1 MILGVEAIRAQDHR
15 FEWTQTDLDQFVREI
30 WQIDLLPWQLADLF
44 KFVHG
49 GIFSYSIPTD
59 HGKSMLL
66 EMAAAARLTADP
78 NRRAILVKINDTA
91 AREVVSELARRM
103 YQIAQLRSHGGPAYP
118 GTKPMLKWGRDREG
132 IDPWGIGLGFDLEG
146 RDYAERNINKSVK
159 GYALGSRDIQGK
171 RGDTFIDDVE
181 RQEEARSEA
190 YREQLK
196 VRIDAVLRT
205 IEARMDTIWM
215 IVGTPFH
222 ADSVY
227 SYITRSLQ
235 GINRPYEQIHRPF
248 KNPDGTYLW
257 PERAEKVELHRKTMS
272 KSAFA
277 AAYELTPIRT
287 RRLTAEEIQ
296 RALRDPHMPWFR
308 NEREVWDYLMERWRS
323 HCPPWKT
330 MTEWMFEGEQRLQQG
345 LMFYVSWDPATV
357 GDWAIVALA
366 CWGDETFV
374 LRCKVATGDT
384 WEQVLTV
391 RDFFLAFPSAYI
403 IWESNGQQKAFADL
417 IRQDDVLSQ
426 ANIIGHGTGRQIRD
440 PHSEV
445 GLPAMVDSIHQGY
458 FKTPWMDED
467 RAQAE
472 FVDLEEE
479 LSHYSETS
487 HPHAL
492 PAIWFAWRWHKL
504 HALNTSIRRTI
515 ARKEVERRTEMV
527 KILTPRAP
535 APTLGQQHTDQ
546 LRTRT
551 RGAWK
556 RRA

>member
-1 MILGVEAIRAQDHR
+1 VQ
-15 FEWTQTDLDQFVREI
+15 WTQTDLDSFIREV
-30 WQIDLLPWQLADLF
+30 WGIDLQSWQLQDLF
-44 KFVHG
+44 KFVCG

-59 HGKSMLL
+59 HGKSMLI
-66 EMAAAARLTADP
+66 EMAAVARLTADP
-78 NRRAILVKINDTA
+78 DRRVLFVKINDTA
-91 AREVVSELARRM
+91 ARECVNELARRM
-103 YQIAQLRSHGGPAYP
+103 YQVSQIREHGGEKYP
-118 GTKPMLKWGRDREG
+118 GTKPMLRWGRDREG

-146 RDYAERNINKSVK
+146 RDFAQRNINRSVK
-159 GYALGSRDIQGK
+159 GYALGSRDLQGK

-190 YREQLK
+190 YRSQLQ
-196 VRIDAVLRT
+196 VRMDAVLRT
-205 IEARMDTIWM
+205 IESRLDTVWM

-227 SYITRSLQ
+227 SYVTRRLQ
-235 GINRPYEQIHRPF
+235 GINRPYEHIHRPF

-257 PERAEKVELHRKTMS
+257 AERAEKVELHRRTMS

-277 AAYELTPIRT
+277 AAYELSPIKT
-287 RRLTAEEIQ
+287 RSMSAEEIERQ
-296 RALRDPHMPWFR
+296 LRDPHMPFFN
-308 NEREVWDYLMERWRS
+308 NEREVWDWLIDRHRS

-330 MTEWMFEGEQRLQQG
+330 MAEWEFEGEQRLQKG

-366 CWGDETFV
+366 AWGDETII

-384 WEQVLTV
+384 WEQILTV
-391 RDFFLAFPSAYI
+391 RDYFLAFPSAHI
-403 IWESNGQQKAFADL
+403 VWESNGQQKAFADL
-417 IRQDDVLSQ
+417 MRQDEVLSQ
-426 ANIIGHGTGRQIRD
+426 ASIIGHGTTGQRKD
-440 PHSEV
+440 HDHV
-445 GLPAMVDSIHQGY
+445 GLPAMVNAIHQGY
-458 FKTPWMDED
+458 FKTSWLDPE

-472 FVDLEEE
+472 FTDFEEE

-492 PAIWFAWRWHKL
+492 PAVWFAWRWHKL

-515 ARKEVERRTEMV
+515 ARKEVERKTAMV
-527 KILTPRAP
+527 KILTPKMP
-535 APTLGQQHTDQ
+535 APNLGQQHSNQ
-546 LRTRT
+546 LRART
-551 RGAWK
+551 REAWR